1 MDNLVGLYL
10 KTKAA
15 FVALF
20 LLTIIYLVVWF
31 AWLWPTFPYPG
42 VSWYGDPWVNF
53 RQWVFLSLLFAIFF
67 VILSA
72 FRNKWLRDAKKE
84 ETRRYGTAITVTQE
98 EKRKPVGIDE
108 AMKKVARE
116 VAEEVAEEKEKKEGG
131 EK

>member
-72 FRNKWLRDAKKE
+72 FRNKWLRDAKKG
-84 ETRRYGTAITVTQE
+84 RD
-98 EKRKPVGIDE
+98 EKVWSVRCCGGD
-108 AMKKVARE
+108 
-116 VAEEVAEEKEKKEGG
+116 EKKGAHC
-131 EK
+131 

>member
-20 LLTIIYLVVWF
+20 LLTIIYLVVWL

-53 RQWVFLSLLFAIFF
+53 RQWIILSLLYAIFF
-67 VILSA
+67 VIFSA
-72 FRNKWLRDAKKE
+72 FRDKWLRDAKREEMGKYGAPASVAEIKKKTIDQMISDAAKEAAEEATKE
-84 ETRRYGTAITVTQE
+84 E
-98 EKRKPVGIDE
+98 
-108 AMKKVARE
+108 
-116 VAEEVAEEKEKKEGG
+116 KEGG

>member
-42 VSWYGDPWVNF
+42 VSWHGDPWVNF
-53 RQWVFLSLLFAIFF
+53 RQWVLLSLLYAIFF
-67 VILSA
+67 VTFSA

-84 ETRRYGTAITVTQE
+84 EMRRYGVPVVVVETKKKEPTV
-98 EKRKPVGIDE
+98 DE
-108 AMKKVARE
+108 AMKRVARE
-116 VAEEVAEEKEKKEGG
+116 AAEEVAEEKEKKEGG